1 MLSDISRSAVV
12 QDLASEWSSAEAM
25 VTTETGVDVLV
36 LLWTLCSGLLATS
49 CAEPLTDPLAKALRI
64 VLLVTYCRQSWKS
77 WLKVAT
83 TVWSASLECRSLI
96 VDMNV
101 LLVVV
106 AVQLFLVLIAVER
119 PVLVIVAV
127 RDGRLLSAHHIVE

>member
-64 VLLVTYCRQSWKS
+64 VLLVT
-77 WLKVAT
+77 
-83 TVWSASLECRSLI
+83 
-96 VDMNV
+96 
-101 LLVVV
+101 
-106 AVQLFLVLIAVER
+106 FLSAVEEELTESGDDCLSRRRRSPALPR
-119 PVLVIVAV
+119 PHSRWATRS
-127 RDGRLLSAHHIVE
+127 RDSCH